1 MCWCHKLPII
11 CRTSTCGGLSR
22 ALETWRARRTVPPLP
37 CGERRS
43 AGGLGRLPQLQA
55 RWSGELK
62 IGQVPARFPARVLPR
77 FQCRLWT
84 SLRIFGDSFFL
95 FVCFY
100 QGSGNFVEFVRHF
113 SQHSRPACACLS
125 DGFSLSAGE
134 NRKCVQLYHAAAS
147 ECSTFSVGLSISD
160 FLVYFAY
167 GQE

>member
-1 MCWCHKLPII
+1 MCWCHKLPSI

-43 AGGLGRLPQLQA
+43 AGLDVFHSSKRAGRASSKSVRYRHGFQHVYFQDFSADCGLLCEFLA
-55 RWSGELK
+55 
-62 IGQVPARFPARVLPR
+62 IV
-77 FQCRLWT
+77 
-84 SLRIFGDSFFL
+84 FF